1 MSVEVETK
9 TGAPAKPL
17 GDKLHPEPRHE
28 PLVFERSGAG
38 KVGYSLPAL
47 DVPETLAIPAALL
60 RGEIEGETEISEV
73 EVARHFTR
81 LSRLNF
87 SIDQALYPL
96 GSCTMKH
103 NPRTNEEVA
112 RLPGFAASHPLAP
125 EAVSQGT
132 LELAWRLEQALVEL
146 TGLARVTLQ
155 PSAGAQGELAGI
167 LMVRKALE
175 KSGNPRA
182 TVLIPDSAHGTNP
195 ASAHF
200 AGYKVREL
208 KSNARGTLD
217 LDVLEQAMT
226 DDVAALMLTV
236 PNTLGIFEDRIL
248 DIARIV
254 HAKGGYLYCDGANFN
269 SFVGVAKPGAMG
281 VDVMHMNLHKTFS
294 TPHGGGGPG
303 SGPVGVVEG
312 LVPYLPRPTIER
324 KSDGT
329 FGLDFDRP
337 DSIGRLRT
345 FLGNFGMFVRAL
357 AYISA
362 YGNRIGE
369 VARGAVL
376 NANYIR
382 AGLTGVYHLK
392 YDAPSMHE
400 VVFSDKKQAEKGVHN
415 GDIGK
420 RLMDYGFHPPTISFP
435 LIVHGALM
443 IEPTE
448 TEGKPG
454 LDAFVAAM
462 KAIAREVEEDP
473 QIVLNAP
480 HTTPV
485 RRVDEVE
492 AARNLVLRWRPGR
505 DGGR

>member
-1 MSVEVETK
+1 MSLRLEEK
-9 TGAPAKPL
+9 TVSEK
-17 GDKLHPEPRHE
+17 DRLHPEPRHE
-28 PLVFERSGAG
+28 PLVFERSGPG
-38 KVGYSLPAL
+38 KVGFSLPAL
-47 DVPETLAIPAALL
+47 DVPRRIGLPENLL
-60 RGEIEGETEISEV
+60 RASIEGETEISEV

-87 SIDQALYPL
+87 SIDQGLYPL

-103 NPRTNEEVA
+103 NPRINEELA
-112 RLPGFAASHPLAP
+112 RLPGFAQAHPLAP
-125 EAVSQGT
+125 EEVSQGA
-132 LELAWRLEQALVEL
+132 LELAWRLERALVEL

-155 PSAGAQGELAGI
+155 PSAGAQGELAGM

-175 KSGNPRA
+175 KTGNPRK

-200 AGYKVREL
+200 AGYEIREL

-217 LDVLEQAMT
+217 LHVLEEAMT
-226 DDVAALMLTV
+226 EEVAALMLTV
-236 PNTLGIFEDRIL
+236 PNTLGIFEDQIL
-248 DIARIV
+248 SIADVV
-254 HAKGGYLYCDGANFN
+254 HARGGYLYCDGANFN

-281 VDVMHMNLHKTFS
+281 IDLMHMNLHKTFS

-303 SGPVGVVEG
+303 AGPVAVTQR
-312 LVPYLPRPTIER
+312 LVPYLPRPTVER
-324 KSDGT
+324 RADGT
-329 FGLDFDRP
+329 FTLDFDRP

-357 AYISA
+357 AYIGS

-382 AGLTGVYHLK
+382 AGLAGVYHLK
-392 YDAPSMHE
+392 YDSPTLHE
-400 VVFSDKKQAEKGVHN
+400 VVFSDKKQAERGVRAM
-415 GDIGK
+415 DIAK

-448 TEGKPG
+448 TEGRPG
-454 LDAFVAAM
+454 LDAFIRAM
-462 KAIAREVEEDP
+462 REIAREAEEDP
-473 QIVLNAP
+473 EIIRRAP

-485 RRVDEVE
+485 RRVDEVG
-492 AARNLVLRWRPGR
+492 AARNLVLRWRPEDR
-505 DGGR
+505 QA

>member
-1 MSVEVETK
+1 MSTEVAETAAS
-9 TGAPAKPL
+9 GR
-17 GDKLHPEPRHE
+17 DRLHPEPRVE
-28 PLVFERSGAG
+28 PLVFERSGQG
-38 KVGYSLPAL
+38 KRGYSLPPL
-47 DVPETLAIPAALL
+47 DVPEALAIPSPLL
-60 RGEIEGETEISEV
+60 RAEVEGETQVSEV
-73 EVARHFTR
+73 EIARHFTR

-87 SIDQALYPL
+87 SIDQGLYPL

-103 NPRTNEEVA
+103 NPRVNEEMA
-112 RLPGFAASHPLAP
+112 RLPGFAAAHPLAP
-125 EAVSQGT
+125 EEVSQGS
-132 LELAWRLEQALVEL
+132 LELAWRLERALAEL
-146 TGLARVTLQ
+146 TGLPRVTLQ
-155 PSAGAQGELAGI
+155 PSAGAQGELAGM

-175 KSGNPRA
+175 KTGRPRT

-200 AGYKVREL
+200 AGYKVKEL
-208 KSNARGTLD
+208 KSNAKGTID
-217 LDVLEQAMT
+217 LAVLEAAMT
-226 DDVAALMLTV
+226 DEVAALMLTV
-236 PNTLGIFEDRIL
+236 PNTLGVFEDRIL

-269 SFVGVAKPGAMG
+269 AFVGVAKPGRMG

-303 SGPVGVVEG
+303 SGPVAVAES
-312 LVPYLPRPTIER
+312 LVPFLPRPTVER
-324 KSDGT
+324 RADGA
-329 FGLDFDRP
+329 FVLDFDRP

-357 AYISA
+357 SYIAS

-369 VARGAVL
+369 VAQNAVV

-382 AGLTGVYHLK
+382 AGLSGTYHLK
-392 YDAPSMHE
+392 YDAPTLHE
-400 VVFSDKKQAEKGVHN
+400 VVFSDKLQAERGVSN
-415 GDIGK
+415 MDIAK
-420 RLMDYGFHPPTISFP
+420 RLMDYGFHPPTVSFP

-454 LDAFVAAM
+454 LDAFIHAM
-462 KAIAREVEEDP
+462 REIARECAEDP
-473 QIVLNAP
+473 DIVRQAP

-485 RRVDEVE
+485 RRVDEVG
-492 AARNLVLRWRPGR
+492 AARNLILRWKP
-505 DGGR
+505 

>member
-1 MSVEVETK
+1 VSVEIEET
-9 TGAPAKPL
+9 APSAAGPDRL
-17 GDKLHPEPRHE
+17 RPEPRHE
-28 PLVFERSGAG
+28 PLIFERSGGG

-47 DVPETLAIPAALL
+47 DVPEVLAIPEAL
-60 RGEIEGETEISEV
+60 RRADIAGETEVTEV

-87 SIDQALYPL
+87 SIDEGLYPL

-125 EAVSQGT
+125 EESSQGT
-132 LELAWRLEQALVEL
+132 LELAWRLEQILKEL

-167 LMVRKALE
+167 LMIRAALARAG
-175 KSGNPRA
+175 SPRT

-217 LDVLEQAMT
+217 LDVLEAAMT
-226 DDVAALMLTV
+226 EDVAALMLTV
-236 PNTLGIFEDRIL
+236 PNTLGIFEDRITE
-248 DIARIV
+248 IAGIV
-254 HAKGGYLYCDGANFN
+254 HRHGGFLYCDGANFN
-269 SFVGVAKPGAMG
+269 SFVGVAKPGRMG
-281 VDVMHMNLHKTFS
+281 IDVMHMNLHKTFS

-303 SGPVGVVEG
+303 SGPVAVAER
-312 LVPYLPRPTIER
+312 LVPFLPRPTVER
-324 KSDGT
+324 RPDGT
-329 FGLDFDRP
+329 FTLDFDRS

-345 FLGNFGMFVRAL
+345 FLGNYGMFVRAL
-357 AYISA
+357 AYIAA

-382 AGLTGVYHLK
+382 AGLADLYHLK
-392 YDAPSMHE
+392 YDTPTLHE
-400 VVFSDKKQAEKGVHN
+400 VVFSDKLQGERGVHAV
-415 GDIGK
+415 DIAK
-420 RLMDYGFHPPTISFP
+420 RLMDYGFHPPTVYFP
-435 LIVHGALM
+435 LIVPGALM

-448 TEGKPG
+448 TEGRPG

-462 KAIAREVEEDP
+462 RAIAKECEDDP
-473 QIVLNAP
+473 DLVLKAP

-485 RRVDEVE
+485 RRVDEVG
-492 AARNLVLRWRPGR
+492 AARNLVLRWRPKG
-505 DGGR
+505 